1 MNPTDLLWEAES
13 ETLLAIARHLRAG
26 NLASADWKTDRLQKL
41 GALTNETA
49 SILKRYRD
57 GILSGT
63 MSEIEKAAMDRLLR
77 SEKIMAQAKA
87 RGASLFSPLPPEADP
102 AMHGIIMAWQE
113 TAKNQMNLA
122 MATMLEQTG
131 QLYVDTI
138 NRTTLQVLT
147 GAMSGREALV
157 KTVKEWAASGVPS
170 IVDRAG
176 RQWTTEA
183 YSNMVIRTNTTRVAT
198 EVQFKRAEE
207 YGADLI
213 EVSSHAGARPLC
225 APYQGKIFS
234 ISGKSEKYPPLSST
248 SYGEPAGLFMINC
261 GHMQYPFFE
270 GISRQTYS
278 PDETEAEKA
287 ENARVYQESQKQRAI
302 ERSIRAAKRELGTLE
317 ALGDQKAIAEAKSKI
332 RERQAVMREFIAET
346 GRTRQRAREQ
356 VYG

>member
-157 KTVKEWAASGVPS
+157 KTVKEWAASGIPS

-198 EVQFKRAEE
+198 EVQFKRAKE

-248 SYGEPAGLFMINC
+248 SYGEPAGLFGINC
-261 GHMQYPFFE
+261 GHMQYPFFQ
-270 GISRQTYS
+270 GISRQTYA
-278 PDETEAEKA
+278 PTGDAE
-287 ENARVYQESQKQRAI
+287 ENAEQYQESQKQRAI

-346 GRTRQRAREQ
+346 GRTRQRAREAICD
-356 VYG
+356 

>member
-13 ETLLAIARHLRAG
+13 EILLAIARHLRAG
-26 NLASADWKTDRLQKL
+26 NIASADWKTDRLQKL

-49 SILKRYRD
+49 GIIKRYRN
-57 GILSGT
+57 GIVAGT
-63 MSEIEKAAMDRLLR
+63 LTEIETIAMDRLLR

-102 AMHGIIMAWQE
+102 VMHGIILAWQE

-122 MATMLEQTG
+122 MATMLEKTG

-198 EVQFKRAEE
+198 EVQLKRAEE

-270 GISRQTYS
+270 GISRQTYA
-278 PDETEAEKA
+278 PT
-287 ENARVYQESQKQRAI
+287 ENAEENAEQYQESQKQRAI
-302 ERSIRAAKRELGTLE
+302 ERSIRAAKRELRTLE
-317 ALGDQKAIAEAKSKI
+317 ALGDQKAIAEAKSNI
-332 RERQAVMREFIAET
+332 RERQAVMREFIAES

>member
-13 ETLLAIARHLRAG
+13 EILLAIARHLRAG
-26 NLASADWKTDRLQKL
+26 NIASADWKTDRLQKL

-49 SILKRYRD
+49 GIIKRYRD
-57 GILSGT
+57 GIVAGT
-63 MSEIEKAAMDRLLR
+63 LTEIETIAMDRLLR

-102 AMHGIIMAWQE
+102 VMHGIIMTWQE

-122 MATMLEQTG
+122 MATLLEKTG

-170 IVDRAG
+170 IIDRAG

-234 ISGKSEKYPPLSST
+234 ISGQSEKYPPLSST
-248 SYGEPAGLFMINC
+248 SYGEPAGLFGINC

-270 GISRQTYS
+270 GISRKTYA
-278 PDETEAEKA
+278 PT
-287 ENARVYQESQKQRAI
+287 ENAEENAEQYQESQKQRAI
-302 ERSIRAAKRELGTLE
+302 ERSIRAAKRELGMLE

-332 RERQAVMREFIAET
+332 HERQAVMREFIAET